1 MAFHFFHIV
10 FHTSASP
17 QTGKRCISYDESK
30 AKKLRSSLGS
40 VRGWLCYREQKRVIT
55 AMPLLQLL
63 NVLRNTCCSGAQ
75 LLCAGYAE
83 NLYKRVG
90 VNNLNFIDMKKYLLG
105 LSAIVFAVVLFAFT
119 APAKQAKAAN
129 VEDELYWYRI
139 DASGNIGSALNSG
152 TQATKT
158 DVLSESGCPDET
170 GDDCARGYDEPQTF
184 GVPAP
189 GVSGN
194 DRHIMKDEL

>member
-1 MAFHFFHIV
+1 MALHFFHTS
-10 FHTSASP
+10 FYHSASSSIK
-17 QTGKRCISYDESK
+17 KRCLFHESG
-30 AKKLRSSLGS
+30 AKKMSLSLGS

-90 VNNLNFIDMKKYLLG
+90 ITTKLKKMKKHLLG

-119 APAKQAKAAN
+119 APAKQAKTAN

-152 TQATKT
+152 TLATKSE
-158 DVLSESGCPDET
+158 VLSESGCPDET